1 MFNTTHCAHCADQH
15 EGNALQLL
23 WNAYYYIIYSRN
35 SYEYD
40 TLYRI
45 KYAMQDILNQMLA
58 DAEFK
63 YADYK
68 EESLNKTP

>member
-1 MFNTTHCAHCADQH
+1 MFNTTQN
-15 EGNALQLL
+15 EGTTLQLL
-23 WNAYYYIIYSRN
+23 WNAYYYILYSRKP
-35 SYEYD
+35 YEDD

-45 KYAMQDILNQMLA
+45 KYAIEDVLMEMEGH
-58 DAEFK
+58 AEFK